1 LNFSPADTSAF
12 IETSLITLRREYP
25 AAYFLLCR
33 QLVSLE
39 VHLLI
44 EDESI
49 PLRFAPDQAI
59 LLPAPEQPDAELRT
73 TRQTIL
79 DVIDARLT
87 LDEAIMSD
95 AIHLQGEVEV
105 LRRFHD
111 ALITYV
117 SGAVRC
123 PSFPELLTRFR
134 QAATS

>member
-1 LNFSPADTSAF
+1 LNFSPADTRTF
-12 IETSLITLRREYP
+12 IETSLRTLRREFP
-25 AAYFLLCR
+25 AAYDLLCA
-33 QLVSLE
+33 QLTPLE
-39 VHLLI
+39 IHLLI

-49 PLRFAPDQAI
+49 PLRFRFDQAI
-59 LLPAPEQPDAELRT
+59 ILLAPEQPDAELRT

-87 LDEAIMSD
+87 LDEAILTD
-95 AIHLQGEVEV
+95 AIRLQGEVEV
-105 LRRFHD
+105 LQRFHD

-134 QAATS
+134 EAVTS